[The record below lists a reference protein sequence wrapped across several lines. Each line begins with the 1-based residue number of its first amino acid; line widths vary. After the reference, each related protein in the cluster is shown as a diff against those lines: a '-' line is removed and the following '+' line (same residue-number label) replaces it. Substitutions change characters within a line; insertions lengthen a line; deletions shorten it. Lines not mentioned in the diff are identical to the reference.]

1 MNTTTTCINNNRY
14 LLIISYFFHFSMSAE
29 KESKTNK
36 MAFVLGYT
44 GETGKALIRE
54 MSKRKLF
61 KKVVLIG
68 RREVKLD
75 KDINPEFVS

>member
-1 MNTTTTCINNNRY
+1 
-14 LLIISYFFHFSMSAE
+14 
-29 KESKTNK
+29 

-75 KDINPEFVS
+75 KDINTEFVS

>member
-1 MNTTTTCINNNRY
+1 
-14 LLIISYFFHFSMSAE
+14 MSAE
-29 KESKTNK
+29 KESETNK

-75 KDINPEFVS
+75 KDINLEFVS

>member
-1 MNTTTTCINNNRY
+1 
-14 LLIISYFFHFSMSAE
+14 MSAE